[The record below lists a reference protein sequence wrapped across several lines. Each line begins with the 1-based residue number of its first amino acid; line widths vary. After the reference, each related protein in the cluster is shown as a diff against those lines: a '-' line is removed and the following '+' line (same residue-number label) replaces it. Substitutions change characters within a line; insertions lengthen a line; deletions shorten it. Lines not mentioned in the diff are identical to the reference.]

1 MRAHLHCK
9 YPHQMLQ
16 LFVIQ
21 EAMLFSKEIV
31 YLCLLLS
38 QFRHHRL
45 SFHCYIEKS
54 IYLYLL
60 FYSTLYQLIVSKRT

>member
-9 YPHQMLQ
+9 YTHQMLQ

-31 YLCLLLS
+31 YLCLVLS

-45 SFHCYIEKS
+45 SLHCYIEKTV
-54 IYLYLL
+54 YLYLL
-60 FYSTLYQLIVSKRT
+60 FYSTLHQKMFSKRI